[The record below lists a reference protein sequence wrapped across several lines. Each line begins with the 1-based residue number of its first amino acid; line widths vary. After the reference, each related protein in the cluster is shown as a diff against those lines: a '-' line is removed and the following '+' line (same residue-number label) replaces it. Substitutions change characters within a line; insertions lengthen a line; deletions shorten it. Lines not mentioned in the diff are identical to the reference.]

1 MILQQLEAEKSIGRD
16 TLLEA
21 IRSAIE
27 SAARKGFDHPADV
40 RVEMDPDTVSFKVFE
55 IREVVEEVTDASTQ
69 LSLEDALALNP
80 EVVVGNR
87 LKVQTEPRDFGR
99 IAAQTAKQVIIQK
112 IKDAERESVFEEFKQ
127 RRGELVTGVVKR
139 LSHGNVFVSIG
150 KAEAILPH
158 REQSP
163 RENFKPGDRVRAY
176 VSEVEKG
183 ARGAQVVL
191 SRTSPELVR
200 ALFELEVPEIY
211 DETIEIMGIA
221 REPGSRTKVAVRSND
236 TNVDPVGA
244 CVGMKGSRVRAVV
257 EELSGEKIDIVRWS
271 DDPVELCGN
280 SLNPADILDM
290 SLDENSRSIVVVV
303 PHDQLSLAIGK
314 RGQNA
319 RLASKLI
326 GWNID
331 IRSDVEPEDSAAE
344 DALDPDAPSPE
355 AAAPEPSEPEADA
368 GTEADAAAPEAVEP
382 EAAAPEPSE
391 PEADAGTE
399 ADAAAPEAVEPEAAV
414 PGPSVAEADAGTEA
428 DAAAPEAVEPKAAA
442 PEPSVAEAD
451 AGTEADEA
459 APEAAEPDDADGS
472 KAAGSVGPGGDAP

>member
-1 MILQQLEAEKSIGRD
+1 MDQNLRMILQQLEAEKSINRD

-21 IRSAIE
+21 VRSAIE

-40 RVEMDPDTVSFKVFE
+40 RVEMDPDTLSFKVFE
-55 IREVVEEVTDASTQ
+55 IREVVEEVTDPSTQ
-69 LSLEDALALNP
+69 LSLEDAVALNP

-112 IKDAERESVFEEFKQ
+112 IKDAERESVFQEFKQ
-127 RRGELVTGVVKR
+127 RQGELVTGVVKR

-176 VSEVEKG
+176 VSEVDKG

-236 TNVDPVGA
+236 ANVDPVGA

-280 SLNPADILDM
+280 ALNPADILDM

-303 PHDQLSLAIGK
+303 PHDQLSLAIGR

-331 IRSDVEPEDSAAE
+331 IRSDVEPEDPAAE
-344 DALDPDAPSPE
+344 DALDPGAPSPE
-355 AAAPEPSEPEADA
+355 PAAPGPSEPEGDVGTGADTAAGDAAEPEPTAPGASEPEGDAGTAGDVAEPEPTAPEPSEPEAEV
-368 GTEADAAAPEAVEP
+368 GTVADTAAADAAEP
-382 EAAAPEPSE
+382 
-391 PEADAGTE
+391 G
-399 ADAAAPEAVEPEAAV
+399 
-414 PGPSVAEADAGTEA
+414 
-428 DAAAPEAVEPKAAA
+428 
-442 PEPSVAEAD
+442 
-451 AGTEADEA
+451 
-459 APEAAEPDDADGS
+459 DADGS